1 MLTLQVLD
9 KTKCSIWVFCTF
21 SSVCLLGTSI
31 VLANSVES
39 DLQKV
44 MMYCGIA
51 GSGLFVLS
59 MGACYVNPMNRIL
72 FKNNEPNVEQLLD
85 EKSDEEISVA
95 IVDNNND
102 NV

>member
-1 MLTLQVLD
+1 MPTLQSSD
-9 KTKCSIWVFCTF
+9 NIKCCIWSFLTF

-31 VLANSVES
+31 VLANSMTP

-44 MMYCGIA
+44 MMYCGIS

-72 FKNNEPNVEQLLD
+72 FKNNEDNVNQQLLH
-85 EKSDEEISVA
+85 EKPVENNSVV
-95 IVDNNND
+95 IHD

>member
-1 MLTLQVLD
+1 M
-9 KTKCSIWVFCTF
+9 
-21 SSVCLLGTSI
+21 
-31 VLANSVES
+31 VLANSVE
-39 DLQKV
+39 DNLRKI
-44 MMYCGIA
+44 MMYCGIS
-51 GSGLFVLS
+51 GSGLFILS

-85 EKSDEEISVA
+85 EKSDEAISVA